1 MNTTSIEWT
10 SKTWNPTTGCDKISA
25 GCKNCYASVM
35 ARRLN
40 AMNNPRYLNG
50 FELTLHPDKIN
61 EPREWK
67 KGHVIFVNSMSD
79 LFHENV
85 PLEFIQ
91 SVFRT
96 MKETPQHTYQVL
108 TKRSSRLAEL
118 NSFLEWTPNIWMGVS
133 VEDNRVISRI
143 DELRKTDSHV
153 KFISCEPLLGPLSNL
168 NLTGINWVIVGGEF
182 GRKARPMSQ
191 VWVEDLQNQCQQN
204 NVAFFF
210 VQWGGTKKKK
220 SGRVLNGRTCDE
232 MPEQSSQN

>member
-1 MNTTSIEWT
+1 
-10 SKTWNPTTGCDKISA
+10 
-25 GCKNCYASVM
+25 M
-35 ARRLN
+35 ALRLN

-61 EPREWK
+61 EPRKWK
-67 KGHVIFVNSMSD
+67 KGQVIFVNSMTD

-133 VEDNRVISRI
+133 VEDDRVISRI
-143 DELRKTDSHV
+143 DKLRETDSYV

-168 NLTGINWVIVGGEF
+168 NLTGNNWVIIEGES

-210 VQWGGTKKKK
+210 VQWGGTNKRK
-220 SGRVLNGRTCDE
+220 SERVLNG
-232 MPEQSSQN
+232 